1 VSGVRRKPSS
11 DRLVELAQQIID
23 PHIEPGP
30 LDREDIREALCE
42 LIQRRKPLITMDPY
56 ERAVRLAEEWQKSEE
71 TRKFLVAIIKLAEEL
86 GGFDHET
93 KWAPGAADI
102 PTLKAADVLTEIAGA

>member
-1 VSGVRRKPSS
+1 MSEKERHKPSG

-42 LIQRRKPLITMDPY
+42 LLEQRKAGSSISAR
-56 ERAVRLAEEWQKSEE
+56 
-71 TRKFLVAIIKLAEEL
+71 
-86 GGFDHET
+86 GGQ
-93 KWAPGAADI
+93 P
-102 PTLKAADVLTEIAGA
+102 